1 MAQWSRIPAA
11 ALPLVDPRDLT
22 IGLVHLGLGAFHR
35 AHQAVYTERAMSAS
49 GTTAWG
55 ICAVSQRSRAVL
67 DELEPQDGLYT
78 VVERGPSTTFRVLA
92 PIRELLFA
100 AQQQDELT
108 SRIAAPSTHV
118 VTLTVTEKGYRHD
131 PVTSRLDLLDADIQA
146 DAAGRRPVTVVGQL
160 VGGLRARRQNSGG
173 PLTVVCCDNLT
184 NNGATLRGLVDDFCS
199 LLPRADQ
206 SALHSW
212 IEDSVTF
219 PSTVVDRIVP
229 ATTPADRSDVAE
241 YLDLDDEG
249 AVVAEPF
256 SQWVVEDNF
265 AAARPAWETA
275 GAIFTSDV
283 LPYEALKLR
292 LLNGSHSAL
301 AYLGLLAGYEY
312 IAEFVNV
319 DGVSAF
325 VHALMAEA
333 AATVSAPTSVNVE
346 DYEQQLLRRFAN
358 PGVRHR
364 LSQIASDGS
373 QKLPLRLLATA
384 RDARAAGLE
393 PTVSL
398 LGIAAWM
405 RYVTARHDDEG
416 RPLAID
422 DPLAPQFAE
431 AARSSGDPVTTVERL
446 LGITEMFG
454 DLGDDVELRG
464 LLSDALTELTRAGA
478 LAALRNAIGA

>member
-1 MAQWSRIPAA
+1 
-11 ALPLVDPRDLT
+11 
-22 IGLVHLGLGAFHR
+22 
-35 AHQAVYTERAMSAS
+35 
-49 GTTAWG
+49 
-55 ICAVSQRSRAVL
+55 
-67 DELEPQDGLYT
+67 
-78 VVERGPSTTFRVLA
+78 
-92 PIRELLFA
+92 
-100 AQQQDELT
+100 
-108 SRIAAPSTHV
+108 
-118 VTLTVTEKGYRHD
+118 
-131 PVTSRLDLLDADIQA
+131 
-146 DAAGRRPVTVVGQL
+146 
-160 VGGLRARRQNSGG
+160 
-173 PLTVVCCDNLT
+173 
-184 NNGATLRGLVDDFCS
+184 
-199 LLPRADQ
+199 
-206 SALHSW
+206 
-212 IEDSVTF
+212 
-219 PSTVVDRIVP
+219 
-229 ATTPADRSDVAE
+229 
-241 YLDLDDEG
+241 
-249 AVVAEPF
+249 
-256 SQWVVEDNF
+256 
-265 AAARPAWETA
+265 
-275 GAIFTSDV
+275 
-283 LPYEALKLR
+283 LR